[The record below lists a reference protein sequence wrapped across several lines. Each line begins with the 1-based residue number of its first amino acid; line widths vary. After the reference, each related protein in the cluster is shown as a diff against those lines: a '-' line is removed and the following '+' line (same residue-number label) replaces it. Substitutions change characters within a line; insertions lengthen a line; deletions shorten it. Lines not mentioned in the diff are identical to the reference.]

1 MILGERYHPA
11 YGDLITVVSDLSG
24 EFYSAFSGLSFH
36 SSRLIAAQT
45 DSKLY

>member
-24 EFYSAFSGLSFH
+24 EFYSAFRAFLFTPRG
-36 SSRLIAAQT
+36 
-45 DSKLY
+45 